1 MKGQGLVE
9 EAKRQVLGQSSDRT
23 QWNKVTVGHNSF
35 TVERPVIVRAKI
47 NLDDIHFTSAFEN
60 KPYKDQ
66 CELCKAYFV
75 KASVKYSV
83 PNHRILS
90 LQKKW
95 KHNKEGKRYGT
106 AAFLYASSHVCTFCT
121 QLFQNVSPDIPDF
134 EVKTLNS
141 PTKGKRMEFLSPT
154 KEKEGLIIETKIL
167 RRNIAP
173 GKRVYQSSVVDNLDA
188 ENALT
193 VNKGKYYIYIL
204 FIYLYYIYII
214 FNQAKD

>member
-1 MKGQGLVE
+1 MKGNGLVE
-9 EAKRQVLGQSSDRT
+9 EARKQVLGQSSDRT
-23 QWNKVTVGHNSF
+23 QWNKVTVGNNSF
-35 TVERPVIVRAKI
+35 TVERSTIVRAKI
-47 NLDDIHFTSAFEN
+47 NLDDIHFTPAFEN

-106 AAFLYASSHVCTFCT
+106 AAFLYATSHVCTFCA
-121 QLFQNVSPDIPDF
+121 QLFQDVTPEV
-134 EVKTLNS
+134 EVKARDTPL
-141 PTKGKRMEFLSPT
+141 TGKRIEFLAPT
-154 KEKEGLIIETKIL
+154 NEKEGLIIETKIV

-173 GKRVYQSSVVDNLDA
+173 GKRVYQSSVVDNLEA
-188 ENALT
+188 ENALII
-193 VNKGKYYIYIL
+193 VDKGKYYYNIL
-204 FIYLYYIYII
+204 
-214 FNQAKD
+214 